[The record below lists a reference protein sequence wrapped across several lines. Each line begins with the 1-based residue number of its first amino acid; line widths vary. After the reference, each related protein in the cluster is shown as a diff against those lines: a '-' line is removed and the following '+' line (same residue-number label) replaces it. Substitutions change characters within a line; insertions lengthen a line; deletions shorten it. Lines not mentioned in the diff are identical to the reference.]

1 MLLGTYLIGST
12 SAQHFMEGN
21 TMYIEQQMEVAKG
34 RRRRL
39 NESKFFELIEGTAG
53 EDCYFPPVK
62 TEEDPDDNACYIKG
76 YN

>member
-1 MLLGTYLIGST
+1 
-12 SAQHFMEGN
+12 
-21 TMYIEQQMEVAKG
+21 MYIEQQMEVAKG

-39 NESKFFELIEGTAG
+39 NESKFAELIEGTAG

-62 TEEDPDDNACYIKG
+62 TEEDPDDNACYRKG